1 VTPGQRR
8 WRRARRLSLA
18 LVAGVLVSAAALLAL
33 GRLMVPWLIDS
44 PADVADWLG
53 ERLGREVSL
62 DSVSA
67 RWEAFGPL
75 LELEGLRIAA
85 RPGEAPAISL
95 GSARLQTDVYALLLP
110 GRALIH
116 EFLLVG
122 AAVEL
127 VREADG
133 RIRLRAFE
141 QAGGGEPGV
150 LDDWLGRVGH
160 FGLTGGSVQLN
171 DVGSGSEW
179 RVDAVELRLRRAGD
193 GLELGLE
200 RRAGAGLM
208 RAVLHTRGTA
218 LTALAAGEFHIAAE
232 DFPVTS
238 AADWLAPLGIGAR
251 GGQLDGRLWGEIA
264 AGRIAAIDGEIS
276 AADLVLAAP
285 GFAWNDGGE
294 VEPLLHLGSERI
306 AVALD
311 AAADGYHLDLT
322 MAAGS
327 AEAAALSL
335 RWRTGAEP
343 VVDARVESLPLAWA
357 AGLAQLAQSL
367 PQKLRASLHAMQPT
381 GLIRELAFTRRD
393 GHWQLHGDIEDTS
406 WLALAPRIPGMAGLA
421 LSIDADDEAIALAF
435 SAPAARFDL
444 PGALR
449 APIEDLALAGRALW
463 VSDSQGWRIEVPALD
478 VAGPGFA
485 TTAELALSGGEDS
498 PPRLYLRAHVPGAEV
513 EAAKAF
519 WILNKMPPNAV
530 AWLDRALNGG
540 RVLQGDVVY
549 AGAFADWPFRG
560 QEGRFEARFAVDGV
574 NLDYHREW
582 PRAEAVAAEA
592 AFVNNSLR
600 FERARGRIYGSEV
613 SLSGG
618 GIAELKEPIL
628 TLALAGEGESADY
641 LRLLKESPL
650 QRTLGPT
657 LFGMGLKGPTKADVN
672 LVVPLKKSLGV
683 PSVEGHARL
692 EGVHYTDTK
701 WDLDFTEVRG
711 RIDFTERGLGADR
724 VSLKAAGHDT
734 ELALAVGTFCAD
746 PAQQVEAR
754 FTGRLPAQALFG
766 QYQALAAILRQF
778 EGAADWQIVLNVPKS
793 PLPGVAKASLR
804 YSSDLV
810 GTAIGFPTPLA
821 KTDVEARTLVLDVEI
836 GRDEAPPRVSLALG
850 PDFRVLA
857 DIGSAE
863 RDFRAE
869 AQLGPAQAFDLPAR
883 GLRVRGRT
891 PVADLPA
898 WTTWILST
906 LAPGEGDPVL
916 ADLDVA
922 IGEGAPAERLTL
934 ARKAGDWELGIEGE
948 RALGTVRFDSANA
961 AVVAQ
966 FERLHV
972 PEYSAGG
979 GGEFRLSPRLLPT
992 VHVYVGDL
1000 RIGPARLGQARLEAF
1015 PDAEG
1020 LRIGLLEARSPD
1032 LEVRARGQWLATG
1045 GAGESRFNIR
1055 FSSENLG
1062 RMLAGLGYAGLID
1075 GGQTFADIEARWAGA
1090 PYGFALDRVT
1100 GTMDVSVGQGRFLD
1114 VDPGAGRIF
1123 GLLSLRE
1130 LPRRLTLDFRDLFQS
1145 GMSFDRIEGR
1155 FQLADGNAWTEGLT
1169 VRSPAAD
1176 ILIIGRT
1183 GLASRDYDQQVMV
1196 SPHVTGVL
1204 PVIGGLAA
1212 GPVGAA
1218 AGFLAQGMAQSADDI
1233 ERSSRVHYSV
1243 VGSWEKPVVARLMP
1257 VDPRAPPKKE
1267 DAG

>member
-1 VTPGQRR
+1 MTPVQRR
-8 WRRARRLSLA
+8 WRRVRRLTLA

-33 GRLMVPWLIDS
+33 GRLLVPWLIDS
-44 PADVADWLG
+44 PRDVAAWLG
-53 ERLGREVSL
+53 DRLGREVSL
-62 DSVSA
+62 DAVSA

-85 RPGEAPAISL
+85 RPGEEPAISL
-95 GSARLQTDVYALLLP
+95 GSARLQTDLYALLLP

-127 VREADG
+127 VREPGG

-141 QAGGGEPGV
+141 QAGGGDPGT

-160 FGLTGGSVQLN
+160 FGLSGGSVQLT
-171 DVGSGSEW
+171 DVESARQW
-179 RVDAVELRLRRAGD
+179 RVDAVELRLRRAGG

-200 RRAGAGLM
+200 RRAGAGLV
-208 RAVLHTRGTA
+208 RAVLHTRGTSLSA
-218 LTALAAGEFHIAAE
+218 LVAGEFHVVAE
-232 DFPVTS
+232 SFPV
-238 AADWLAPLGIGAR
+238 AAASDWLAPLGLGAR
-251 GGQLDGRLWGEIA
+251 SGQVDGGLWGEIA
-264 AGRIAAIDGEIS
+264 DGRVARIDGTL
-276 AADLVLAAP
+276 AAGGVVLAAP
-285 GFAWNDGGE
+285 RFAWNDGGE
-294 VEPLLHLGSERI
+294 VEPLLHLDRGRMTLAFEGGR
-306 AVALD
+306 D
-311 AAADGYHLDLT
+311 ADHLDLVL
-322 MAAGS
+322 ASGDG
-327 AEAAALSL
+327 EAAALSL
-335 RWRTGAEP
+335 RWSGADP
-343 VVDARVESLPLAWA
+343 AALDLRAESLPLSWA
-357 AGLAQLAQSL
+357 AALAQLASSL
-367 PQKLRASLHAMQPT
+367 PEAVRARLHTLQPE
-381 GLIRELAFTRRD
+381 GLVRELAVTRRD
-393 GHWQLHGDIEDTS
+393 GRWRVHGQIEALGWQP
-406 WLALAPRIPGMAGLA
+406 LAPTLPGVAGLT
-421 LSIDADDEAIALAF
+421 LGIDADADAVALHF
-435 SAPAARFDL
+435 SAPAARLDL
-444 PGALR
+444 PGVLR
-449 APIEDLALAGRALW
+449 APVEGLALAGRAL
-463 VSDSQGWRIEVPALD
+463 V
-478 VAGPGFA
+478 VADGEDWQVEMPSFDISGAGFA
-485 TTAELALSGGEDS
+485 ATAEMRLSGGQDA

-519 WILNKMPPNAV
+519 WVLNRMPPNTV

-540 RVLQGDVVY
+540 RVLEGDVVY
-549 AGAFADWPFRG
+549 AGAFADWPFSGR
-560 QEGRFEARFAVDGV
+560 EGRFEARFAVDGV
-574 NLDYHREW
+574 ALDYHREW

-592 AFVNNSLR
+592 TFVNNSLR

-613 SLSGG
+613 TLSGG
-618 GIAELKEPIL
+618 GIAELKQPIL
-628 TLALAGEGESADY
+628 TLALAGKGESADY
-641 LRLLKESPL
+641 LRLLKESAL

-657 LFGMGLKGPTKADVN
+657 LFGMGLAGPTQVEVD
-672 LVVPLKKSLGV
+672 LVIPLKKELGT
-683 PSVEGHARL
+683 PAVEGHARL
-692 EGVHYTDTK
+692 EGAHFTDTK
-701 WDLDFTEVRG
+701 WDLDFTEARG

-724 VSLKAAGHDT
+724 ITLKAAGHDT

-754 FTGRLPAQALFG
+754 FSGHLPPEALFG
-766 QYQALAAILRQF
+766 QHEALAAILRQF
-778 EGAADWQIVLNVPKS
+778 EGTADWQVALNVPKA
-793 PLPGVAKASLR
+793 PLAGVAKAKLR

-810 GTAIGFPTPLA
+810 GTAIGFPAPLA
-821 KTDVEARTLVLDVEI
+821 KPADEARALVLDVEI
-836 GRDEAPPRVSLALG
+836 GRDNAPPRLLLGLG

-857 DIGSAE
+857 EVGAAD

-869 AQLGPAQAFDLPAR
+869 AQLGAAQPFDLPAR

-891 PVADLPA
+891 PSADLPA
-898 WTTWILST
+898 WTAWILST
-906 LAPGEGDPVL
+906 LAPGEGAPVL
-916 ADLDVA
+916 ADLDVTV
-922 IGEGAPAERLTL
+922 GEGAATERLTL
-934 ARKAGDWELGIEGE
+934 ARKAGDWELGIAGE
-948 RALGTVRFDSANA
+948 RALGSVRFDSGNS

-972 PEYSAGG
+972 PEYSPGSG
-979 GGEFRLSPRLLPT
+979 SEFRLSPRLLPT

-1062 RMLAGLGYAGLID
+1062 RMLSGLGYAGLID

-1090 PYGFALDRVT
+1090 PYVFALDRVN

-1130 LPRRLTLDFRDLFQS
+1130 LPRRLTLDFRDLFQT
-1145 GMSFDRIEGR
+1145 GMSFDRIQGR

-1257 VDPRAPPKKE
+1257 VDPRAPPRKE

>member
-1 VTPGQRR
+1 
-8 WRRARRLSLA
+8 
-18 LVAGVLVSAAALLAL
+18 
-33 GRLMVPWLIDS
+33 
-44 PADVADWLG
+44 
-53 ERLGREVSL
+53 
-62 DSVSA
+62 
-67 RWEAFGPL
+67 
-75 LELEGLRIAA
+75 
-85 RPGEAPAISL
+85 
-95 GSARLQTDVYALLLP
+95 
-110 GRALIH
+110 
-116 EFLLVG
+116 
-122 AAVEL
+122 
-127 VREADG
+127 VRELDG

-141 QAGGGEPGV
+141 RAGGGDPGV

-160 FGLTGGSVQLN
+160 FGLTGGSVQLT

-179 RVDAVELRLRRAGD
+179 RVDAVELRLRRAGG

-200 RRAGAGLM
+200 RRAGGGLL

-218 LTALAAGEFHIAAE
+218 LTTLAAGEFHIVAQ
-232 DFPVTS
+232 DFPVAST
-238 AADWLAPLGIGAR
+238 ADWLVPLGIGAR
-251 GGQLDGRLWGEIA
+251 AGQLDGRLWGEIS
-264 AGRIAAIDGEIS
+264 AGRIAAIDGEVM
-276 AADLVLAAP
+276 AAGLVLAAP
-285 GFAWNDGGE
+285 GFQWNDAGV
-294 VEPLLHLGSERI
+294 VEPLLHLDSGRVAI
-306 AVALD
+306 AFEGAPDV
-311 AAADGYHLDLT
+311 YRLDLALASDT
-322 MAAGS
+322 TDP
-327 AEAAALSL
+327 AALSL
-335 RWRTGAEP
+335 RWRAGAEP
-343 VVDARVESLPLAWA
+343 VIEGRAEGLPLAWA
-357 AGLAQLAQSL
+357 AALAQLAHAL
-367 PQKLRASLHAMQPT
+367 PEKFRASLHAMQPT
-381 GLIRELAFTRRD
+381 GLVRALTFARRD
-393 GHWQLHGDIEDTS
+393 GHWQLHGDIEDAG
-406 WLALAPRIPGMAGLA
+406 WLAVAPRIPGMAGLA
-421 LSIDADDEAIALAF
+421 LAIDADDEAVALGF

-444 PGALR
+444 PGVLR
-449 APIEDLALAGRALW
+449 APIAELALAGRALW
-463 VSDSQGWRIEVPALD
+463 VSDSDGWRVEVPGLEL
-478 VAGPGFA
+478 AGEGYA
-485 TTAELALSGGEDS
+485 VTAEMALSGSEES
-498 PPRLYLRAHVPGAEV
+498 PPRMYLRAHVPGAEV

-519 WILNKMPPNAV
+519 WILNKMPPNTV

-540 RVLQGDVVY
+540 RVLHGDVVY
-549 AGAFADWPFRG
+549 AGAFADWPFSG

-574 NLDYHREW
+574 ALDYHREW

-613 SLSGG
+613 TLSGG

-628 TLALAGEGESADY
+628 ALALAGEGESADY
-641 LRLLKESPL
+641 LRLLKESAL

-657 LFGMGLKGPTKADVN
+657 LFGMGLQGPAQVDVN
-672 LVVPLKKSLGV
+672 LVVPLKKTLGV
-683 PSVEGHARL
+683 PTVEGHARL
-692 EGVHYTDTK
+692 DGVHYTDTK
-701 WDLDFTEVRG
+701 WDLDFTDTRG

-724 VSLKAAGHDT
+724 ITLKAAGHDT

-754 FTGRLPAQALFG
+754 FAGRLPAQALFG
-766 QYQALAAILRQF
+766 QYQGLAAILRQF
-778 EGAADWQIVLNVPKS
+778 EGAADWQVALTVPKL
-793 PLPGVAKASLR
+793 PLPGVARASLR

-810 GTAIGFPTPLA
+810 GTTIGFPAPLA
-821 KTDVEARTLVLDVEI
+821 KASGEARALLLEVEI
-836 GRDEAPPRVSLALG
+836 GRDDAPPRLALSLG

-857 DIGSAE
+857 EVGGGE

-869 AQLGPAQAFDLPAR
+869 AQLGAARAHELPGR

-891 PVADLPA
+891 PSADLPA

-922 IGEGAPAERLTL
+922 IGEGEAAERLTL
-934 ARKAGDWELGIEGE
+934 ARKAGDWELGIAGE
-948 RALGTVRFDSANA
+948 RALGHVRFDSANA
-961 AVVAQ
+961 AVIAQ

-972 PEYSAGG
+972 PEYSAGS

-1075 GGQTFADIEARWAGA
+1075 GGQTFADIEASWAGA
-1090 PYGFALDRVT
+1090 PYGFALDRVN

-1243 VGSWEKPVVARLMP
+1243 VGSWEKPVVARLTP
-1257 VDPRAPPKKE
+1257 VDPRAPSKKE